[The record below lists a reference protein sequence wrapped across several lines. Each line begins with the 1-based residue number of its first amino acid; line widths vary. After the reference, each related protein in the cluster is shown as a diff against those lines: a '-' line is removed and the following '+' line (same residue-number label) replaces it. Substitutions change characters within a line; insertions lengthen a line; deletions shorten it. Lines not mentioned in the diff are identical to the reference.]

1 MEADNSINFLIFL
14 IIALVIIVLAI
25 IFYYYIVNNSM
36 QVNAT
41 NVGYKLLN
49 QSGLG

>member
-25 IFYYYIVNNSM
+25 LFYYSIVNHSM

-41 NVGYKLLN
+41 SVGYRLLN

>member
-1 MEADNSINFLIFL
+1 MEADNSISFLIFL

-25 IFYYYIVNNSM
+25 IFYYYIVSHSA
-36 QVNAT
+36 QVNVT
-41 NVGYKLLN
+41 SVGYKILN

>member
-14 IIALVIIVLAI
+14 IIALVIIILAI
-25 IFYYYIVNNSM
+25 IFYYYIVSHSM
-36 QVNAT
+36 QANVT
-41 NVGYKLLN
+41 SVGYKILN

>member
-1 MEADNSINFLIFL
+1 MADNAINFLIFL

-25 IFYYYIVNNSM
+25 LFYYSIVNHSM
-36 QVNAT
+36 QVNVT
-41 NVGYKLLN
+41 SVGYKILN

>member
-14 IIALVIIVLAI
+14 IIALVIIILAI
-25 IFYYYIVNNSM
+25 LFYYSIVNHSM

-41 NVGYKLLN
+41 NVGYQLLN

>member
-14 IIALVIIVLAI
+14 IITLLIIVLAI
-25 IFYYYIVNNSM
+25 LFYYNIVNNSM

-41 NVGYKLLN
+41 NVGYDLLN
-49 QSGLG
+49 RSGLG

>member
-1 MEADNSINFLIFL
+1 MEANNSINFLILL

-25 IFYYYIVNNSM
+25 LFYYNIVNNSM

-41 NVGYKLLN
+41 NVGYDLLN
-49 QSGLG
+49 RSGLR

>member
-1 MEADNSINFLIFL
+1 MADNAINFLIFL

-25 IFYYYIVNNSM
+25 LFYYYIVNNSM

-41 NVGYKLLN
+41 NIGYKVLN

>member
-14 IIALVIIVLAI
+14 IITLVIIVLAI

-41 NVGYKLLN
+41 NVGYQLLN

>member
-1 MEADNSINFLIFL
+1 MADNAINFLIFL

-25 IFYYYIVNNSM
+25 LFYYYIVNNSM
-36 QVNAT
+36 QVNVT
-41 NVGYKLLN
+41 NIGYKVLN

>member
-25 IFYYYIVNNSM
+25 IFYYYIVSQST
-36 QVNAT
+36 QVNVT
-41 NVGYKLLN
+41 SVGYNVLN

>member
-25 IFYYYIVNNSM
+25 IFYYSIVGHSM
-36 QVNAT
+36 QANVT
-41 NVGYKLLN
+41 SVGYELLN